1 MQKFGLQKEEIKVYE
16 KLVENNYLTLNEHDT
31 KESDI
36 ARKLFEEGLIN
47 KKLNKIYL
55 KPADKLFE
63 ILLKRIY
70 PDKKMTTEFKFR
82 SKYQQIVLKRFADE
96 IFLFLNNSPQVCS
109 LDEEEFHEYIAT
121 LPALLAKNLRR
132 VVILGG
138 GDGLALRNILKFK
151 EVKKVI
157 LVEIDKDMIK
167 LAKYNSLM
175 QKLNNNSFSDRRVE
189 LVIGDAFKWL
199 INSDLKFDVIINDC
213 EETFTDQPEGIEQVY
228 GDFYKSMF
236 DKLTDGGIATFNSS
250 NDEEE
255 MEVFN
260 EFLKKHLKYILPENI
275 INKINSKQKL
285 YEKDFIV
292 QKHFFK
298 NIKIA
303 CVNSAF
309 VGNHTNF
316 YISNQPIEK
325 QRDAPRTTKFIKFSK
340 LKDNID

>member
-1 MQKFGLQKEEIKVYE
+1 
-16 KLVENNYLTLNEHDT
+16 
-31 KESDI
+31 
-36 ARKLFEEGLIN
+36 
-47 KKLNKIYL
+47 
-55 KPADKLFE
+55 
-63 ILLKRIY
+63 
-70 PDKKMTTEFKFR
+70 
-82 SKYQQIVLKRFADE
+82 
-96 IFLFLNNSPQVCS
+96 
-109 LDEEEFHEYIAT
+109 
-121 LPALLAKNLRR
+121 
-132 VVILGG
+132 
-138 GDGLALRNILKFK
+138 
-151 EVKKVI
+151 
-157 LVEIDKDMIK
+157 
-167 LAKYNSLM
+167 M
-175 QKLNNNSFSDRRVE
+175 QKLNNNSFSDPRVE

-213 EETFTDQPEGIEQVY
+213 EETFTDQPEGIEQAY

-316 YISNQPIEK
+316 YISNQPIKK
-325 QRDAPRTTKFIKFSK
+325 QRDAPRTTRFIDFNK